1 MNGYMNLFR
10 FYSADRNPAEIEN
23 NLTRALAICI
33 EHDPI
38 FAHSFFSKIMKDV
51 HISLEEDPAINLQVG
66 APSTGVEYDEVN
78 KIYAVSLT
86 NIAKFTQSDYD
97 AADAAPEGKKGS
109 ILDMIFQINGNL
121 IICEA
126 KKYQDNCLGQLK
138 RQVNEVQK
146 SIKNGEDIKDKEVVY
161 KAISWGNILSL
172 IEEIDT
178 ASADKKS
185 WAKSY
190 SHLLIEHL
198 ANHLVATYPDWLEVR
213 KLNQI
218 KWDEAY
224 SDTLLRKRLNVITG
238 LVNKAESDAGNNS
251 SNRGPDWLTFNT
263 GWAEGLEV
271 KGYGVSDTNKEHVIN
286 FTCWAGHK
294 KWQSWNL
301 LDKKDALDV
310 ISRYKEPIKV
320 RGIEAWI
327 ELWPYIRFY
336 YQQRDFPKINIVE
349 GKLDTIFNQGTLN
362 KIAHTWYRK
371 KDKERNWDNID
382 TAFHLA
388 EIQDLWEDEKGG
400 IEDQIKDKKYPY
412 ICVSIATSVSIGFKA
427 KDIAELESAE
437 DGNDQNIID
446 FFQSV
451 KGKMIGLI
459 EGEE

>member
-10 FYSADRNPAEIEN
+10 FYSADRNSTEIEN

-38 FAHSFFSKIMKDV
+38 FAHSFFSKIIKDV
-51 HISLEEDPAINLQVG
+51 PISLEDDPAINLQVG
-66 APSTGVEYDEVN
+66 ALSAELEDDDID

-86 NIAKFTQSDYD
+86 NIDKFTQPDYD

-294 KWQSWNL
+294 KWQALAL
-301 LDKKDALDV
+301 LNKKSNTDFLSLD
-310 ISRYKEPIKV
+310 SKL
-320 RGIEAWI
+320 IEVGNQTAQVK
-327 ELWPYIRFY
+327 LTPYIRCY
-336 YQQRDFPKINIVE
+336 YHTQDFPATLIDLKYMEEAFSKKSLYQVA
-349 GKLDTIFNQGTLN
+349 FNRES
-362 KIAHTWYRK
+362 H
-371 KDKERNWDNID
+371 KDKAQKWDDID
-382 TAFHLA
+382 KEFQSIGLT
-388 EIQDLWEDEKGG
+388 DKWESYKSG

-427 KDIAELESAE
+427 KDIAELEKAE
-437 DGNDQNIID
+437 DGNDQNVID

-451 KGKMIGLI
+451 KGKMIELI
-459 EGEE
+459 EGKE

>member
-38 FAHSFFSKIMKDV
+38 FAHSFFSKIIKDV
-51 HISLEEDPAINLQVG
+51 PISLEDDPAINLQVG
-66 APSTGVEYDEVN
+66 APSVELEDDDID

-86 NIAKFTQSDYD
+86 NIDKFTQPDYD

-146 SIKNGEDIKDKEVVY
+146 SIKKGEEIKDKDVVY

-172 IEEIDT
+172 IEEIET
-178 ASADKKS
+178 ANVDKKS

-218 KWDEAY
+218 KWNEPY

-238 LVNKAESDAGNNS
+238 LVNKVELDAGNNS

-271 KGYGVSDTNKEHVIN
+271 KGHGVSDTNKAHVIN

-310 ISRYKEPIKV
+310 ISRYKKPIKV
-320 RGIEAWI
+320 GGIEAWI

-336 YQQRDFPKINIVE
+336 YQQREFAKMKIKE
-349 GKLDTIFNQGTLN
+349 DKLDTIFSQGTLHE
-362 KIAHTWYRK
+362 IAHTWYRN
-371 KDKERNWDNID
+371 KDKKHKWDNID
-382 TAFHLA
+382 KVFHPIGLT
-388 EIQDLWEDEKGG
+388 DKWESDKGG
-400 IEDQIKDKKYPY
+400 IKDQIKDKKYPY

-437 DGNDQNIID
+437 DGKDQNVID

-451 KGKMIGLI
+451 KGKIIELI
-459 EGEE
+459 EGKE